1 MNKIEF
7 TGKSLRSA
15 EDLERL
21 INEAKFEIEYYEKD
35 YKKAQ
40 DKLYIRQIAL
50 ESLLKE
56 QSALLESE
64 YEEMDKKT
72 LSWLGEDIKEKN
84 NV

>member
-56 QSALLESE
+56 QSVLLESE
-64 YEEMDKKT
+64 YEY
-72 LSWLGEDIKEKN
+72 LNGNS